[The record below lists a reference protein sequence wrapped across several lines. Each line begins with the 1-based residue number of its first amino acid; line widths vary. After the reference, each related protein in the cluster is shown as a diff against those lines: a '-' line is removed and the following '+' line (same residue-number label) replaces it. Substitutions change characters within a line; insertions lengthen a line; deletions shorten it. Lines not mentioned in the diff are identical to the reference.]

1 MQRNFCYNYD
11 LEQIGKYNGLI
22 RYNNEQIIL
31 SREKKESNNSK
42 LKDEQRTTVLIKL
55 IISKLRNQYF

>member
-1 MQRNFCYNYD
+1 MIRIYNYD

-22 RYNNEQIIL
+22 KYNNEQIIL

-42 LKDEQRTTVLIKL
+42 LKDL
-55 IISKLRNQYF
+55 NGNN